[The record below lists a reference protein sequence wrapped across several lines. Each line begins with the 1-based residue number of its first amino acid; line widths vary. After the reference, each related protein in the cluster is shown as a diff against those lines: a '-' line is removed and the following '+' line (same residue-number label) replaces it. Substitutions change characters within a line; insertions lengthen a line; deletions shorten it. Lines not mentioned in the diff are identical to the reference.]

1 MASEKKIQANRE
13 NARASTGPRT
23 VSGKAKASCN
33 SKKHGLSLSVRADPS
48 LLAAVYDLGKTIT
61 GEIAHVGLMET
72 ARRIAASQLELER
85 IRTVRDVLFSEA
97 TKILQSKNFTDFSC
111 AKPLRAIEDVL
122 RQMMPLDRYERRA
135 LSRRKSA
142 VRKFDL
148 MRRQIERMQPTL
160 GSGGSINAR

>member
-23 VSGKAKASCN
+23 ARGKAKASGN
-33 SKKHGLSLSVRADPS
+33 SKKHGLSLSVWADQS
-48 LLAAVYDLGKTIT
+48 LLTALHALGNEIV
-61 GEIAHVGLMET
+61 GETAHIELMEP
-72 ARRIAASQLELER
+72 ARRIAAAQFELIR
-85 IRTVRDVLFSEA
+85 IRTARNALFSEA
-97 TKILQSKNFTDFSC
+97 TKILQSDNFTDFSC
-111 AKPLRAIEDVL
+111 VKPLRAIEDVL

-142 VRKFDL
+142 VREFDL